1 MGKYTVVPLAD
12 HAAATR
18 RRRPLPFVGASLLGP
33 SAGSGTPQ
41 VWALVPDV
49 GRQVVEE
56 PLVLVDTLA
65 VVVAHGA
72 KSSSG
77 AVDRWAVV
85 QCEQVGK

>member
-12 HAAATR
+12 HAATPR
-18 RRRPLPFVGASLLGP
+18 QPLPFVGVPLLGP
-33 SAGSGTPQ
+33 SAGSGTPRI
-41 VWALVPDV
+41 VALVPDV

-65 VVVAHGA
+65 VAVAHGA

-77 AVDRWAVV
+77 AADKWAVV
-85 QCEQVGK
+85 QREQVGK